1 MPDIAPQNNKRKRT
15 HLASILVG
23 VLSLAGVIA
32 FVMLHPAAQRISA
45 HKAPAIVA
53 VTKPSSAPAATAGPA
68 VLGRSD
74 LLSVAR
80 IAAST
85 FAAEGKLGA
94 HNSVLKRRFAVRIPF
109 GCYEDGNTGG
119 QTILS
124 FNPDYR
130 SATLLAKPANW
141 TALPLIE
148 SASWKSEI
156 EAVEGFWLPRAWT
169 DSEACPPQSDY
180 TQPPFPTPPT
190 SQSIGFAQLFSTN
203 GARGARHSE
212 KPYQFVRKLPSDDSE
227 IRSHHYYLRLEGLIV
242 GFPDGRD
249 LHCWMEGADHRPL
262 CLFAVEFDNVAFE
275 DGVSGEV
282 LASWRS

>member
-1 MPDIAPQNNKRKRT
+1 MPDIMPENNKRKRAQM
-15 HLASILVG
+15 ASILVG
-23 VLSLAGVIA
+23 VASLVGVIA
-32 FVMLHPAAQRISA
+32 FVLLHPAAQPIKTQTSPVIIPETK
-45 HKAPAIVA
+45 HLQAPV
-53 VTKPSSAPAATAGPA
+53 ATAGPA
-68 VLGRSD
+68 VLGRGD

-85 FAAEGKLGA
+85 FASEGKLDG
-94 HNSVLKRRFAVRIPF
+94 HNSVLNRRFAVRIPF

-119 QTILS
+119 QTNLS

-148 SASWKSEI
+148 SAPWKSEL

-169 DSEACPPQSDY
+169 DSEACPPQIDY
-180 TQPPFPTPPT
+180 TQPTLPTPPT
-190 SQSIGFAQLFSTN
+190 SQSIGFAQLFSAD

-212 KPYQFVRKLPSDDSE
+212 KPYQFVRKLPSDDLE
-227 IRSHHYYLRLEGLIV
+227 TRSHHYYLRLEGLIV